1 MWWLSGHLSPGE
13 LLQAEYLGGRNGLS
27 RLPCIGQLAI
37 PAESQQISCR
47 MRGGAS
53 CLSDPDMVPLPT
65 QKRSLRL
72 PGQKCLGMG

>member
-1 MWWLSGHLSPGE
+1 
-13 LLQAEYLGGRNGLS
+13 
-27 RLPCIGQLAI
+27 
-37 PAESQQISCR
+37 